1 MNTENTASVK
11 EAVRRAIA
19 QEWEDFARQHP
30 RLVEV
35 VDQDLL
41 VEQAAADLA
50 KDEEYRKAMEDGAVA
65 GTAAEGVL
73 TLVQRFVR
81 RWIGRFP

>member
-1 MNTENTASVK
+1 L
-11 EAVRRAIA
+11 
-19 QEWEDFARQHP
+19 EDFARQHP

-35 VDQDLL
+35 VDQEVL

-50 KDEEYRKAMEDGAVA
+50 KDEEYRKAMEDAAAAGA
-65 GTAAEGVL
+65 AAEGVL
-73 TLVQRFVR
+73 TLVQRFVQ

>member
-1 MNTENTASVK
+1 METASIK

-19 QEWEDFARQHP
+19 EEWEDFARQHP

-35 VDQDLL
+35 VDQEVL
-41 VEQAAADLA
+41 VERAAADLA
-50 KDEEYRKAMEDGAVA
+50 KDEGYRKAMDDAAVA

-73 TLVQRFVR
+73 ALVQRFVQ
-81 RWIGRFP
+81 RWIRFP